1 MNKKIDVKTL
11 DKSGVIIEK
20 NKILDCYEDYSK
32 KLSRKTKDYINQLD
46 NVLPLYEF
54 LELNL
59 QIQEN
64 ANIYKLNDKIKNII
78 TEQKEMKSKML
89 VEKELINK
97 RFDFVVESL
106 IERDNVGNKT
116 FLLELQL
123 EKRKLI
129 KSGYDS
135 LMVQDSFLDIVN
147 TFL

>member
-1 MNKKIDVKTL
+1 M
-11 DKSGVIIEK
+11 
-20 NKILDCYEDYSK
+20 
-32 KLSRKTKDYINQLD
+32 KLSVIMPSFLGEYDGCATDREKKFVRAVQSFLD
-46 NVLPLYEF
+46 NTL
-54 LELNL
+54 
-59 QIQEN
+59 I
-64 ANIYKLNDKIKNII
+64 
-78 TEQKEMKSKML
+78 
-89 VEKELINK
+89 EKELINK

-106 IERDNVGNKT
+106 IERDDFENKT